1 MTKLLHYTSLLLMFF
16 GSTVL
21 YSQSNSVSDENNT
34 SYSLDLHIDHKEHHV
49 SHKKVF
55 SYNFFNVTNTHFL
68 LHDDQEHAHKLTEM
82 DIISSDEGFDF
93 NCSGGFCMNKSHYHK
108 RGLTPKKQLF
118 GYFMSI
124 AC

>member
-34 SYSLDLHIDHKEHHV
+34 SYSLDLHIDHEEHHA
-49 SHKKVF
+49 SEKKVF
-55 SYNFFNVTNTHFL
+55 SYILFRIADKHFL
-68 LHDDQEHAHKLTEM
+68 FHDDLEHTHELTEM